1 MNIQQNLITFIIINK
16 KDFQIIVYNIEQM
29 ETFFTQKLI
38 IPKKFKNNSI
48 NFFEDFFVKKIISIE
63 KEIKNYIE
71 NLVLII
77 NKDFFLEVNF
87 SFLDQIKEN
96 SKIKDSLSEGLR
108 QFEKY
113 YYDYFLSHYH
123 FNIQKKGNKKVENLE
138 AEYLQMNFICIK
150 KNFVTKIRSILKPH
164 QITLRKIFSY
174 NFLETTKLENET
186 IINAAINSI
195 LGLNSQEVQIRKKNT
210 QKKGFFEIFFDYFK

>member
-38 IPKKFKNNSI
+38 IPKEFKNNSI

-123 FNIQKKGNKKVENLE
+123 FNIQKKGNKKIENLE

-174 NFLETTKLENET
+174 KFIKT
-186 IINAAINSI
+186 I
-195 LGLNSQEVQIRKKNT
+195 RYK
-210 QKKGFFEIFFDYFK
+210 